1 MKRIEWVDIARGIG
15 IILVILGHIGIGK
28 VGKFIWL
35 KVNSWGGKLSKFSAP
50 IFLCIFKTNHKN
62 I

>member
-28 VGKFIWL
+28 VGKFIYSFHIPL
-35 KVNSWGGKLSKFSAP
+35 FFFLSG
-50 IFLCIFKTNHKN
+50 FLVFLEI